1 MFEWGKD
8 IEVPFDLS
16 QLGGTL
22 KTAALRPVGIY
33 GEGETAMLAEIMKKS
48 LIGTGTIVKL
58 SYWRKQHDNDH
69 QIIYAGNAAWAHLC
83 TMKSLC
89 ESPKQCGG
97 EAYFVTDDTPPGHYN
112 SLCAPFVHAAGLKYA
127 CFSLSCRLYLALLYI
142 FELVLYIVSSV
153 FKYEMSLTTCTMHVV
168 NLNATF
174 SRKKLETR
182 CKYSPIFSYSDSLK
196 RSIPYY
202 KSVLFQTTVSTKNT
216 SGGGIINL
224 NYCTS

>member
-1 MFEWGKD
+1 MFERGKD

-22 KTAALRPVGIY
+22 KTASLRPVGIY
-33 GEGETAMLAEIMKKS
+33 GEGETAMLAEIMRKS
-48 LIGTGTIVKL
+48 LIATGTIVKL

-89 ESPKQCGG
+89 ESPEQCGG
-97 EAYFVTDDTPPGHYN
+97 EAYFVTDDTPPGQYN
-112 SLCAPFVHAAGLKYA
+112 SLCAPFVHSAGLKYA
-127 CFSLSCRLYLALLYI
+127 SFSVPSRLFLA
-142 FELVLYIVSSV
+142 VLYILETILIIIRPVVKCNLLS
-153 FKYEMSLTTCTMHVV
+153 TTGAICMV

-182 CKYSPIFSYSDSLK
+182 C
-196 RSIPYY
+196 
-202 KSVLFQTTVSTKNT
+202 
-216 SGGGIINL
+216 
-224 NYCTS
+224 